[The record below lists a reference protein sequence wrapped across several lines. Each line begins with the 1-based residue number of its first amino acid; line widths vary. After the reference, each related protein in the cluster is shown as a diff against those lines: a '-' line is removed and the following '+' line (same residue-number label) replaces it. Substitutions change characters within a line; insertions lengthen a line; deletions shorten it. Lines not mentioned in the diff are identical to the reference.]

1 VNLGFPSA
9 EKRHRYREVA
19 SILSRH
25 GLGVLTT
32 GVGLGRMLPFHHG
45 LLGHTRRDEPYSTA
59 EHIRLA
65 LEELGT
71 TAIKLGQ
78 ILSTRPDLVPAEFM
92 QEFEKLRDR
101 VPPVPTEAIVAIIEE
116 ELCCKAQ
123 EIFREFDPVP
133 LAAASIGQVHAATL
147 ADGTRVAV
155 KVRKPGVSETV
166 AVDLAILADLGRR
179 AARQELVSERYDIE
193 ALISDFSWT
202 LRSELDY
209 VREGRN
215 ADRLRDILADDPRVV
230 IPKIH
235 WRLTTDAVLVMERL
249 DGIRIGDIAL
259 LDEAGIDRKEVARIS
274 AETFMLQVFHSGF
287 FHADPHPGNFLVLED
302 GRVGM
307 LDFGMV
313 GRLDEELRHTFWQLL
328 IATIRQDPAAVTD
341 GLEAMGVLRSPA
353 ARDAVRRD
361 MHHLLERYYGLSIDQ
376 FDISAYVEDLL
387 GIVRRHGLQL
397 PAELALVL
405 KTVAMSEG
413 LWQQLDPS
421 FNAAM
426 VAEPFVER
434 AAVEMYSPRSW
445 GKRIVRAG
453 GDTVELGAYLPGQ
466 LRRIATRLDRGE
478 FEVTLRHR
486 DLDESLNRMSSMV
499 TRLSTAIV
507 AAAFIMGLPVLATA
521 YEPPGWRFI
530 APIWFVAGIA
540 VVLGLIVRLAI
551 AGRRPR
557 RH

>member
-1 VNLGFPSA
+1 MNLGLPSA

-19 SILSRH
+19 AILSRH

-32 GVGLGRMLPFHHG
+32 GVGLGRMLPFHRG

-179 AARQELVSERYDIE
+179 AARQELVSERYDVE

-249 DGIRIGDIAL
+249 DGIRIGDTAL
-259 LDEAGIDRKEVARIS
+259 LDETGIDRKEVARIS

-328 IATIRQDPAAVTD
+328 IATIREDPAAVTD

-376 FDISAYVEDLL
+376 FDISQYVGDLL

-421 FNAAM
+421 FNAAR

-521 YEPPGWRFI
+521 YEPPGWRFL
-530 APIWFVAGIA
+530 APIWFVTGIA
-540 VVLGLIVRLAI
+540 VVLALIVRLAI